1 MKENSKKMIRVK
13 PSAVAK
19 RASSSVDKSFR
30 SSMFYNFF
38 RTHRSSEHRFNSG
51 FFGKILSS
59 TTVYTS
65 AKSFKNSFAQK
76 TETSFIVTFLRNL
89 YERMLLCNF
98 RNYASVL
105 FYFSIYAFA
114 VSASGY
120 TLDRSMTS
128 GIGDMYLSLILFVV
142 SLILMPLKGSLKDLV
157 TRSKILS
164 RISELFFMPVSFSEG
179 SASYVPGTHNAGVM
193 LFGTSL
199 GLLTAFVPIKSILSA
214 AAFVF
219 IALSFF
225 KTPENSLPAIIVFG
239 MFASAQQL
247 SWVCTVAF
255 CAYIFKVLRGKR
267 SFDLKYFDVL
277 YLLFAFLILLSG
289 FNTTKSGFSDGYT
302 LRIVSFVSV
311 YFIFRNCVKSDK
323 ASKKIIN
330 STVLCGMISSLTIL
344 YSRFCAWGY
353 TEIVREYTGISF
365 NPPVID
371 LFSLCGFLL
380 MIFPFVLS
388 SLASSKY
395 NRGKLFTLI
404 TAFLSAAAL
413 LSTGSKG
420 FIIGV
425 AVCVIIYVVSF
436 FKNPF
441 TSLLTVVVVYVIISV
456 VITNAPFLGS
466 DRFLSVSDYTKSM
479 TSTTSQIISDN
490 FVGGIGFGTE
500 NFSSVFSAY
509 THFSDNSVM
518 YSNNVFL
525 HILACFGVFGSIF
538 IIALFVNYYKMQFTS
553 ISENRSKNLV
563 SSVVS
568 ISSIASVSTVLL
580 RGFTDYPLSNPRV
593 SLMLFVIIGFS
604 AAVYYRGSRDHDLLF
619 EE

>member
-1 MKENSKKMIRVK
+1 MKEHRSKMIRVK

-19 RASSSVDKSFR
+19 KASSSVDKSFR

-38 RTHRSSEHRFNSG
+38 RSHRLSEERFSNG
-51 FFGKILSS
+51 IFGKLLSS
-59 TTVYTS
+59 VSIYTS
-65 AKSFKNSFAQK
+65 AKTFKNSFAQK
-76 TETSFIVTFLRNL
+76 TETSFIVTFLRDF

-120 TLDRSMTS
+120 TFDRSSVS
-128 GIGDMYLSLILFVV
+128 GVGDIYSSLILLVV
-142 SLILMPLKGSLKDLV
+142 SLILMPLKGSLKDIV
-157 TRSKILS
+157 SRSKILS
-164 RISELFFMPVSFSEG
+164 RMADLFFMPVSFSER
-179 SASYVPGTHNAGVM
+179 SASYIPGTHNAGVM
-193 LFGTSL
+193 LIGTSL
-199 GLLTAFVPIKSILSA
+199 GLLTAFVPIKSILAA
-214 AAFVF
+214 AAFAFLV
-219 IALSFF
+219 LSFF
-225 KTPENSLPAIIVFG
+225 KTPENSLPVIIVFT
-239 MFASAQQL
+239 MFATAQQL
-247 SWVCTVAF
+247 CILCIVAF
-255 CAYIFKVLRGKR
+255 FAYFFKVLRGKR

-277 YLLFAFLILLSG
+277 YLLFAFVIIMAG
-289 FNTTKSGFSDGYT
+289 FNTTKSGFSDRYT
-302 LRIVSFVSV
+302 LRIVSYVSV
-311 YFIFRNCVKSDK
+311 YFIFRNCVRNDK

-330 STVLCGMISSLTIL
+330 TAVLCGMISALTIL

-353 TEIVREYTGISF
+353 TDIVREYTGIAF
-365 NPPVID
+365 KAPLVD
-371 LFSLCGFLL
+371 VFSLCGFLL
-380 MIFPFVLS
+380 IIFPFVLS

-404 TAFLSAAAL
+404 TVFLSAAAL

-425 AVCVIIYVVSF
+425 AVCVLIYVVSS

-456 VITNAPFLGS
+456 AITNAPFLGS

-479 TSTTSQIISDN
+479 TVTTTQIISDN
-490 FVGGIGFGTE
+490 FVSGIGFGTD

-509 THFSDNSVM
+509 THFSDNAVM

-525 HILACFGVFGSIF
+525 HTLACFGVFGSIF
-538 IIALFVNYYKMQFTS
+538 MLVLFVNYYKMQFTS

-604 AAVYYRGSRDHDLLF
+604 AAVYYRGSNDFDVLF